1 MEQPLCIVLRMADVI
16 ALWQD
21 GTATFILKDGRCYCH
36 VADGMATVYFV
47 MADVIAKWQMEFFRP
62 EEAMFENGKSLSL
75 QRNYLFCS

>member
-1 MEQPLCIVLRMADVI
+1 MLLPSGKMEQPLFYVLRVADAI

-47 MADVIAKWQMEFFRP
+47 MGDVIAKWQMELPLRVGDGTWQ
-62 EEAMFENGKSLSL
+62 ML
-75 QRNYLFCS
+75 